1 MKKLSLILL
10 AAMTVSGMLS
20 CDHEEIT
27 PNDSN
32 TALTPEAL
40 AARNNQK
47 TNETGDNNNGSGE
60 EKKEWKVVNSS
71 DERSDDEISVKIN
84 AGTVYQTI
92 EGFGA
97 SDCWL
102 GEYVGKNYSGKD
114 KIAKL
119 LFSQDTLANGALE
132 GIGLSMWRVNLGAG
146 SADQKDPM
154 FETAKMAE
162 CYLKD
167 DGKTYDWTKCKGQQF
182 FMTEAKKYGVEKM
195 LLFSNSP
202 LYFWTENGK
211 TYSESGEKSN
221 LKSENYEKFAEYMA
235 EVSKHF
241 NEAGIPIDYISPV
254 NEPQYSWNIDKDH
267 KDRNQ
272 EGCGWQNSEVATLI
286 NLLNDKLGDQK
297 TKIVISEAA
306 KWSATYSSSSVAG
319 CNDGTLNQISEFFG
333 NGDNSLKNLTHVHK
347 VVGVHSYWED
357 KGWTELESYRTT
369 AYNAADAAGIGLWQT
384 EWSLLGDYGVIDE
397 YPGLDAAKYID
408 NALYLSRVIYSDLVW
423 ANVSSWSYWTVFG
436 QERWSQKNRFY
447 LIKVGSNVSDYVDL
461 NDEDVS
467 TGGNWADNV
476 NLYVLGNY
484 SRFIRPG
491 YKRVDMTCG
500 NDKSF
505 FGSAFLS
512 GDGNTL
518 VMVYTNLTDSKVR
531 IKPQISGFEG
541 NTKFLRF
548 VTDETKKLERT
559 NMSDGNMVIPAKSVT
574 TVVYCK

>member
-60 EKKEWKVVNSS
+60 EKKEWKIVNSS

-114 KIAKL
+114 KMAKL
-119 LFSQDTLANGALE
+119 LFSQDTTASGALE

-146 SADQKDPM
+146 SAEQGTESGLEDV
-154 FETAKMAE
+154 TRRAE
-162 CYLKD
+162 CYLKS
-167 DGKTYDWTKCKGQQF
+167 DGKTYDWTKCKGQQY
-182 FMTEAKKYGVEKM
+182 FMTEAKKYGVEKL

-202 LYFWTENGK
+202 LVFWTKNGK
-211 TYSESGEKSN
+211 AFSESGDKAN
-221 LKSENYEKFAEYMA
+221 LEDDGYEKFAEYMA

-241 NEAGIPIDYISPV
+241 TESGLPVDYISPV
-254 NEPQYSWNIDKDH
+254 NEPQYNWDGG
-267 KDRNQ
+267 Q
-272 EGCGWQNSEVATLI
+272 EGSGWQNSEITKLVKAL
-286 NLLNDKLGDQK
+286 DEKLGTQK
-297 TKIVISEAA
+297 TEIIIPEAG
-306 KWSATYSSSSVAG
+306 KWTATYSNTYEGRA
-319 CNDGTLNQISEFFG
+319 NQISDFFSDG
-333 NGDNSLKNLTHVHK
+333 ENSVKNLTHVHK
-347 VVGVHSYWED
+347 VIAAHSYWED
-357 KGWTELESYRTT
+357 RNWIDLKNIRTS
-369 AYNAADAAGIGLWQT
+369 AYNEAQANGIGLWQT
-384 EWSLLGDYGVIDE
+384 EWSMLDEYGATDD
-397 YPGLDAAKYID
+397 YPGLADAKYID

-423 ANVSSWSYWTVFG
+423 ANVSSWSYWTVWG

-447 LIKVGSNVSDYVDL
+447 LIKVGSNVSDNVDL

-531 IKPQISGFEG
+531 IKPEISGFEG

>member
-20 CDHEEIT
+20 CDHEDIT
-27 PNDSN
+27 PNESN

-60 EKKEWKVVNSS
+60 GKKEWKVVNSS

-132 GIGLSMWRVNLGAG
+132 GIGLSMWRVNLGGG

-167 DGKTYDWTKCKGQQF
+167 DGKTYDWTKCKGQQY

-211 TYSESGEKSN
+211 TYSESGENSN

-254 NEPQYSWNIDKDH
+254 NEPQYDWGLNEGH
-267 KDRNQ
+267 NDRNQ
-272 EGCGWQNSEVATLI
+272 EGCGWQNSEITKLVKA
-286 NLLNDKLGDQK
+286 LNEKLGSQK
-297 TKIVISEAA
+297 TKIVIPEAG
-306 KWSATYSSSSVAG
+306 KWSATYSNTYEGRA
-319 CNDGTLNQISEFFG
+319 NQISEFFG
-333 NGDNSLKNLTHVHK
+333 DGDNSVKDLSHVHK
-347 VVGVHSYWED
+347 VVCAHSYWED
-357 KGWTELESYRTT
+357 KGWSDLESYRKT

-384 EWSLLGDYGVIDE
+384 EWSLLGDGYDDAIDVF
-397 YPGLDAAKYID
+397 PGLKKAEYID

-447 LIKVGSNVSDYVDL
+447 LIKVGSNVSDNVDL